1 MKNLNTT
8 CAIFLLIAS
17 MTFQSQAQSEVNNS
31 SQNQRVISGKV
42 TDQHTGENVIFA
54 MVILYKDSLVVTGTE
69 TDLDGN
75 YSFSLSEPGPYLIE
89 VISIGYQPKK
99 VKEINAKEGQIN
111 KVDIVLSQSTEVYL
125 EEIVVIAHKRPPV
138 SFDHTSSG
146 TTVVKRNSIR
156 KVNQKNRSVREEFN
170 TEEYSHIVENKFIS
184 PKDEALSTFSIDV
197 DRASYSNVRRFI
209 NDNKLPPI
217 DAVRIEEMINYFP
230 YEYDDPSDDTPF
242 SIEHNL
248 VKCPWNSKNQI
259 LHIGVQGKRIERN
272 ELPPSNMVFLVDVS
286 GSMATLNKLELVK
299 SSLNLLVDNL
309 RAEDKIALV
318 VYAGSAGLV
327 LESTSGTDKSKIKT
341 AIQNLSAGGSTAGG
355 AGIQLAYKV
364 AKENFIKDGNNR
376 VILAT
381 DGDFNIGISDEGSLV
396 RMIEKKREENIFLSV
411 LGYGMGNYK
420 DNKMQSLADSGNG
433 NHSYIDNLTE
443 AKKILIEEFGGTLFT
458 IAKDVKIQIEFNPEF
473 VSSYKLIGYENRLLD
488 KEDFN
493 NDKKDAGD
501 LGAGHSVTAF
511 YEIIPKK
518 FLNKQK
524 SKVDKLKY
532 QTSSSVENHAE
543 FATIKMR
550 YKKPKGTK
558 SQKIEEVIPPNL
570 SNQVSS
576 DVSFGL
582 CVAEFG
588 MQLRESEEVEHRS
601 FSDLLESVQSINE
614 VDENGY
620 RSEFLSL
627 IERVIHIKK
636 VSEDDL

>member
-443 AKKILIEEFGGTLFT
+443 AKKILIEEFGGTLFA

>member
-75 YSFSLSEPGPYLIE
+75 YSFTLSEPGPYLIE

-286 GSMATLNKLELVK
+286 GSMSTLNKLELVK

-443 AKKILIEEFGGTLFT
+443 AKKILIEEFGGTLFA